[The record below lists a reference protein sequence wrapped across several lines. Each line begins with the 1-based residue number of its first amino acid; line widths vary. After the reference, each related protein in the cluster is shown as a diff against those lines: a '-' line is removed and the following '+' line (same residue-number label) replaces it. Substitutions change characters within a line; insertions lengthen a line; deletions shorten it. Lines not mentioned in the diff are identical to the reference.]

1 MDRGTMIWLLL
12 PFLGGITIAE
22 DITTKGDVTTTIVP
36 LLPGNQTTNDTNE
49 ASATTLL
56 VRRYNKIP

>member
-1 MDRGTMIWLLL
+1 MIWLLL

-49 ASATTLL
+49 TSLSATTLL